1 MIRLLYSNES
11 YIKCLASTR
20 PNSHRNMVSKNPK
33 IQIAADV
40 DAISRAAAETIV
52 AHISESL
59 QLGDLYSIALSGGST
74 PRRLYALLANE
85 AKLQGQVPWDRVHF
99 FWGDERHVP
108 PVHPDSNYRMAYNAL
123 LSKVS
128 IPSANIHRIR
138 AEDSDA
144 DKAAADYEQEIR
156 RFFKIDAGQMPRFNC
171 VLLGMGPDG
180 HTASLFPDTAAL
192 EETKRL
198 AVANWIEK
206 FQSYRITLTAPLFSN
221 ADRILFLVGGIEK
234 ADTIKAVLED
244 DSRSNRFPVQL
255 IQPTHGEVTWFLDQS
270 AAGRLARLKQK

>member
-1 MIRLLYSNES
+1 
-11 YIKCLASTR
+11 
-20 PNSHRNMVSKNPK
+20 MVSKNPK

-52 AHISESL
+52 AHISESS

-85 AKLQGQVPWDRVHF
+85 AKLQGQIRWDRVHF

-108 PVHPDSNYRMAYNAL
+108 PGHPDSNYRMAYNAL

-128 IPSANIHRIR
+128 IPSTNIHRIR

-192 EETKRL
+192 EATKRL

-234 ADTIKAVLED
+234 ADTIKAVLEG
-244 DSRSNRFPVQL
+244 DSRPNRFPVQL

-270 AAGRLARLKQK
+270 AASRLARLKQK

>member
-1 MIRLLYSNES
+1 M
-11 YIKCLASTR
+11 T
-20 PNSHRNMVSKNPK
+20 SKNPK
-33 IQIAADV
+33 IQIVADV
-40 DAISRAAAETIV
+40 DAMSRAAAETIV

-59 QLGDLYSIALSGGST
+59 QIGDVYSIALSGGST
-74 PRRLYALLANE
+74 PRRLYALLAND
-85 AKLQGQVPWDRVHF
+85 AKLQKQIHWDRVHF

-108 PVHPDSNYRMAYNAL
+108 PGHPDSNYRMAYTAL
-123 LSKVS
+123 LSKVP
-128 IPSANIHRIR
+128 IPSTNIHRIK

-206 FQSYRITLTAPLFSN
+206 FQSYRITLTGRLINN
-221 ADRILFLVGGIEK
+221 ADRILFLVGGAEK
-234 ADTIKAVLED
+234 ADTLKAVLEGN
-244 DSRSNRFPVQL
+244 SKSARFPVQL

-270 AAGRLARLKQK
+270 AAGRLALSKQKQ

>member
-1 MIRLLYSNES
+1 
-11 YIKCLASTR
+11 
-20 PNSHRNMVSKNPK
+20 MVLKNPK
-33 IQIAADV
+33 IQVAADV

-108 PVHPDSNYRMAYNAL
+108 PGHPDSNYCMAYNAL

-128 IPSANIHRIR
+128 IPSTNIHRIR

-198 AVANWIEK
+198 AVANWVEK
-206 FQSYRITLTAPLFSN
+206 FQSYRITLTAPLFNN
-221 ADRILFLVGGIEK
+221 ADRILFLVGGMEK
-234 ADTIKAVLED
+234 ADTIKAVLEG
-244 DSRSNRFPVQL
+244 DSRFNRFPVQL